1 MSNTDREPIDLAHIA
16 HEALQFFRAS
26 LPATIH
32 IHERIINT
40 GTVVRADSTQ
50 MYQLLLNLCSNAEH
64 AMRGRAGQLEIRVE
78 PAVIHPSPDS
88 VSTPLPPGDY
98 VRLTVS
104 DTGYG
109 IPHDIQKRIFDPFFT
124 TKVVGEGAGMGLAIV
139 HGIVMSHGGA
149 ITVESE
155 VGQGTTFHVYLPRCW
170 ASIPERMD
178 VEDAIP
184 AGHGCIL
191 LVEDESEIA
200 SALQIALSNQGYEV
214 VVHTKPVQAVEAFD
228 LEPQRFDLVITD
240 QTMPG
245 MTGEQLA
252 QAIRKHRYDIPII
265 LCTAVNHMGEAE
277 PPLPPAIDTICTK
290 PLLVRELFNT
300 IQQVLSP

>member
-1 MSNTDREPIDLAHIA
+1 
-16 HEALQFFRAS
+16 
-26 LPATIH
+26 
-32 IHERIINT
+32 
-40 GTVVRADSTQ
+40 
-50 MYQLLLNLCSNAEH
+50 
-64 AMRGRAGQLEIRVE
+64 
-78 PAVIHPSPDS
+78 
-88 VSTPLPPGDY
+88 
-98 VRLTVS
+98 
-104 DTGYG
+104 
-109 IPHDIQKRIFDPFFT
+109 
-124 TKVVGEGAGMGLAIV
+124 
-139 HGIVMSHGGA
+139 
-149 ITVESE
+149 
-155 VGQGTTFHVYLPRCW
+155 
-170 ASIPERMD
+170 MD

-214 VVHTKPVQAVEAFD
+214 EAFD

-252 QAIRKHRYDIPII
+252 QAIRKHRCDIPII